1 MDTNGQP
8 QNPLP
13 QHVFSSGSLK
23 LDHALQIG
31 GFPRG
36 SLIEI
41 IGEPESGKTTL
52 CLYGLAQAQKDG
64 DKCTWIDADHTFH
77 PKYAERCGVGLDQ
90 LILAE
95 PDSIEQALETTS
107 ILVRSSTFGMIV
119 LDCLSNLPSQS
130 ELANPLGTLV
140 EDMSDALTANWL
152 PRLTMELLRNQ
163 TTLILTTPATSSMSG
178 VYHGLGSHLNR
189 LALPLHAAIRI
200 KLTPDRSF
208 ADSHLL
214 RRIRVEIV
222 KNKFAPCFK
231 SIDLDIIVNR
241 GINKTGELFDLS
253 EEFALLSRRDHGIY
267 YGDRYLGKNRSEA
280 INILSIAGSLSEEVE
295 QAVRRIMHT
304 GRPR

>member
-1 MDTNGQP
+1 MDANVRR
-8 QNPLP
+8 QNPIY

-31 GFPRG
+31 GFPHG
-36 SLIEI
+36 CLVEI
-41 IGEPESGKTTL
+41 NGEPESGKTTL
-52 CLYGLAQAQKDG
+52 CQHSLAQAQQEG
-64 DKCTWIDADHTFH
+64 EKCAWIDADHTFH
-77 PKYAERCGVGLDQ
+77 LKYAERCGVGLDQ

-95 PDSIEQALETTS
+95 PDSIEQALETAS
-107 ILVRSSTFGMIV
+107 ILVRSGAFGVIV

-140 EDMSDALTANWL
+140 EDENDTLKAKWL
-152 PRLTMELLRNQ
+152 PRLARDLLRNQ
-163 TTLILTTPATSSMSG
+163 TTLILTTPASSSMSG

-208 ADSHLL
+208 ASTHLL

-253 EEFALLSRRDHGIY
+253 YEFALLSRRDHGMY
-267 YGDRYLGKNRSEA
+267 FGCRYLGKNRSEA
-280 INILSIAGSLSEEVE
+280 IEILSTQGSLSEEIE
-295 QAVRRIMHT
+295 QAIRRRMHI
-304 GRPR
+304 

>member
-8 QNPLP
+8 RNPLP

-31 GFPRG
+31 GFPQG

-41 IGEPESGKTTL
+41 NGEPESGKTTL
-52 CLYGLAQAQKDG
+52 CQHSLSQAQKEG
-64 DKCTWIDADHTFH
+64 EKCAWIDADHTFH

-107 ILVRSSTFGMIV
+107 ILARSGAFGVIV

-140 EDMSDALTANWL
+140 EDISDALTANWL
-152 PRLTMELLRNQ
+152 PRLATDLLRTQ
-163 TTLILTTPATSSMSG
+163 TTLILTTPASSSMSG

-214 RRIRVEIV
+214 KRIRVEIV

-231 SIDLDIIVNR
+231 SIDLDIIINR

-253 EEFALLSRRDHGIY
+253 DEFALLSRQDHGIY
-267 YGDRYLGKNRSEA
+267 YEGWYLGKNRSEA
-280 INILSIAGSLSEEVE
+280 IEFLSREGPLSEEIE
-295 QAVRRIMHT
+295 QAVCQRIHI
-304 GRPR
+304 